1 MRGILTVAFLLA
13 TLAAANAEPSNEN
26 AGPKLAENGD
36 TQEFFDAR
44 GRPIGSVTK
53 IGGITY
59 FNGPDGK
66 LVGAAE
72 TIDGR
77 RVYKTY

>member
-1 MRGILTVAFLLA
+1 MRRFLTVALF
-13 TLAAANAEPSNEN
+13 LAALAPARAEPAGESVAPKSTEN
-26 AGPKLAENGD
+26 SD

-53 IGGITY
+53 IGGVTY

-72 TIDGR
+72 MIEGR